1 MATKAEVPTT
11 GDPVGPPGVEG
22 EPGVPDE
29 GENGGE
35 NGTEN
40 GNDEDSD
47 AAPQEKYT
55 GGAIPNGA

>member
-11 GDPVGPPGVEG
+11 GDPVGPPGTEG
-22 EPGVPDE
+22 DPGAPDE

-40 GNDEDSD
+40 GDEDSD

-55 GGAIPNGA
+55 GGAIPHN